1 MWTVKYKMLL
11 LMFVHTIVFMNMRS
25 VSKQLVT
32 QNKLLLDNEL
42 YLTLDTDPAR
52 RVFKKQD
59 ESGGDSVGDT
69 DIVGGSIQAWHCST
83 ALSWRLQPL
92 VVESHWVRWYQHAAL
107 TIFSSTL
114 SESSWCVTSGAGDMG
129 HCQLIQYLP
138 LNHHFNTLQAILI

>member
-69 DIVGGSIQAWHCST
+69 DIVGGSIQA
-83 ALSWRLQPL
+83 
-92 VVESHWVRWYQHAAL
+92 
-107 TIFSSTL
+107 
-114 SESSWCVTSGAGDMG
+114 
-129 HCQLIQYLP
+129 
-138 LNHHFNTLQAILI
+138 